1 MASNKIKITDKA
13 ILATETSR
21 NIIENAQGVVSDA
34 VDALRDAVVRQI
46 KREVEEATGR
56 KIIRKGR
63 PDAVTAKHVRKVVLD
78 AVQRTLV
85 VKVGA

>member
-1 MASNKIKITDKA
+1 MSKNTKTIDKA
-13 ILATETSR
+13 ILTTETSR
-21 NIIENAQGVVSDA
+21 NIIENAQGLVSDA

-78 AVQRTLV
+78 AVQRTLI